1 MPATNSR
8 ATLSAHARRCRTLCI
23 GVMITSGVILTGD
36 RAEAAPLKLGA
47 WAISAAADDSLIVEV
62 AHRGGGG
69 GGGARRAG
77 MNRGGAGFN
86 RAGFNRGGAGLER
99 GGVDRAANFNRT
111 NINRTN
117 INRDVNVN
125 RGAFAQGAGRYPN
138 NWRRPANYWWPVG
151 GAIAAGA
158 AIGYLGSNAAYAY
171 AGSSAPGPGYCWYY
185 TDQSQTQGFWDVCP
199 QQ

>member
-1 MPATNSR
+1 M
-8 ATLSAHARRCRTLCI
+8 L
-23 GVMITSGVILTGD
+23 TSGVILAGD
-36 RAEAAPLKLGA
+36 RTEAAPLKLGA
-47 WAISAAADDSLIVEV
+47 FAIAAAADDSLIVEV
-62 AHRGGGG
+62 AERGGRGGGA
-69 GGGARRAG
+69 GAGRAG
-77 MNRGGAGFN
+77 MNRGSAGINRGADINRGGLN
-86 RAGFNRGGAGLER
+86 RAGFDRGGVDR
-99 GGVDRAANFNRT
+99 GGVDRAANV
-111 NINRTN
+111 NRTN

-185 TDQSQTQGFWDVCP
+185 TDQSRTQGFWDVCP